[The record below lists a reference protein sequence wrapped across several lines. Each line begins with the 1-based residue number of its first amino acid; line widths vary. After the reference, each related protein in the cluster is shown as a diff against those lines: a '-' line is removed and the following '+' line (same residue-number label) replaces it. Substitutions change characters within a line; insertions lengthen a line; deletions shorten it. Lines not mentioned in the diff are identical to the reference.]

1 MTDFEPQQLGKVALI
16 TGIVISVVGL
26 IIILLGKI
34 GLLKLPG
41 DMYFEGKNWK
51 VYFPVVS
58 CLVVSI
64 ILTVIL
70 LVVGWL
76 LKK

>member
-1 MTDFEPQQLGKVALI
+1 MTDFQPQQLGKLI
-16 TGIVISVVGL
+16 LLTGIVISIVGVV
-26 IIILLGKI
+26 IILLSKT
-34 GLLKLPG
+34 GLFKLPG

-58 CLVVSI
+58 CIIVSI

-70 LVVGWL
+70 WVVGWL